1 MHGAT
6 IEGWQQTGTV
16 PQSVHE
22 SKEEHNTRTEPNQF
36 RAVLTARVAEL
47 ERFTRNRDGITV
59 ERSAD
64 QLDEIQAASQRAL
77 AVCNLDREFNNLRGA
92 GAALRR
98 IEEGSF
104 GACQECDEDIHPKR
118 LAAVPWA
125 TLCIRCQEIIDSNLE

>member
-1 MHGAT
+1 MT
-6 IEGWQQTGTV
+6 
-16 PQSVHE
+16 
-22 SKEEHNTRTEPNQF
+22 KTELNRF
-36 RAVLTARVAEL
+36 RAALTARVAEL

-77 AVCNLDREFNNLRGA
+77 AVCNLDREFNQLRNTR
-92 GAALRR
+92 AALRR

-104 GACQECDEDIHPKR
+104 GICQECDQDIHPKR

-125 TLCIRCQEIIDSNLE
+125 PCCIRCQEAIDRNLEEIQALGSDVLRRAA